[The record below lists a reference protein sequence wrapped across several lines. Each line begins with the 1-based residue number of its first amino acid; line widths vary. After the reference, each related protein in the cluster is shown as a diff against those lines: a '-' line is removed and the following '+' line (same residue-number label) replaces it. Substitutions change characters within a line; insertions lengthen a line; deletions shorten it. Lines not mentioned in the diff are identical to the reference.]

1 MVPEQ
6 RGHALHEQAD
16 LYGVDPQEGSHDDSL
31 NAFDIRILEEI
42 PFSA

>member
-6 RGHALHEQAD
+6 RGHALREQSEE
-16 LYGVDPQEGSHDDSL
+16 YGVIADEGNHDDSL

-42 PFSA
+42 PF